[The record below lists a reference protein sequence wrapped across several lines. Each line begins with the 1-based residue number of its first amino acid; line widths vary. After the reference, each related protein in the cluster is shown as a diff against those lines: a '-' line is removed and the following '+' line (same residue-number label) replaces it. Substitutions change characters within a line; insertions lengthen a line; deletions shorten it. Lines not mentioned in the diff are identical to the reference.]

1 MTVYFQERQGNKE
14 KIIFSRKSPD
24 IESEENSVSETE
36 KESSSVEKSCISGLT
51 DALARHDRSF
61 SSINVT
67 ALHRP
72 SSEQSS
78 SQESKKSESTLSTH
92 SSIQSGSLPVTDSLP
107 SFHFDRVKNIPLRS
121 KKAPIFIKLLMLLFN
136 HEV

>member
-1 MTVYFQERQGNKE
+1 MKVLFVGEKLSNKE
-14 KIIFSRKSPD
+14 KIIFSRKSSD

-92 SSIQSGSLPVTDSLP
+92 SSIQSGSLPVTDSSP
-107 SFHFDRVKNIPLRS
+107 SFRICLVQNPVVKKEYLQNLICIGVS
-121 KKAPIFIKLLMLLFN
+121 TA
-136 HEV
+136 

>member
-1 MTVYFQERQGNKE
+1 MYLEFYWRIYFQERQGNDE
-14 KIIFSRKSPD
+14 KIIYSRKSPD
-24 IESEENSVSETE
+24 IDSEENSVSEAE
-36 KESSSVEKSCISGLT
+36 KESSSTEKSCISGLT
-51 DALARHDRSF
+51 DALARHDRSL

-72 SSEQSS
+72 GSEQSS

-107 SFHFDRVKNIPLRS
+107 SYQIDTVKT
-121 KKAPIFIKLLMLLFN
+121 FN
-136 HEV
+136 

>member
-36 KESSSVEKSCISGLT
+36 KESSSVEKSNISGLT

-92 SSIQSGSLPVTDSLP
+92 CSIQSGSLPVTDP

-121 KKAPIFIKLLMLLFN
+121 KKAPIFIKLLMLLFY